1 MCSCSSSGKGTEK
14 SGFILRESEPKG
26 KRQPRLEN
34 IPMGRNTLKSIAK
47 QKDEGLELE
56 IKGLLKRARP

>member
-1 MCSCSSSGKGTEK
+1 VLVLILWKGNGE

-47 QKDEGLELE
+47 QKDKGPEVD
-56 IKGLLKRARP
+56 IKDLLKRERL